1 MALAKKIT
9 RKPKPEISDRILD
22 MALALAAERGWR
34 SIAMTDIAAAAK
46 APLAEVLLT
55 FPSKGAVVN
64 AIFKRTDARVLAT
77 AAAGETGDSTRDNLF
92 NVLMQRFDTLQQD
105 RQGISSIVSA
115 SLCDPLALLWYGPRL
130 MSSMALMLETAGL
143 SSSGS
148 GSFFR
153 AKGLAVVYVIAFRVW
168 LLDDSPDMTKT
179 MATLDGGLKRAET
192 LAALCWGRR
201 VDQAANA

>member
-1 MALAKKIT
+1 MAKKIT

-22 MALALAAERGWR
+22 MALALAAEHGWR
-34 SIAMTDIAAAAK
+34 CVAMTDIAAAAK

-64 AIFKRTDARVLAT
+64 AIFRRTDARVLA
-77 AAAGETGDSTRDNLF
+77 AACAASETNDSTRDSLF
-92 NVLMQRFDTLQQD
+92 DVLMQRFDTLQRD
-105 RQGISSIVSA
+105 RQGISSIVYA
-115 SLCDPLALLWYGPRL
+115 SLCDPLAPLCYGPRL
-130 MSSMALMLETAGL
+130 MCSMALMLETAGL
-143 SSSGS
+143 SSSGP
-148 GSFFR
+148 GNFLR
-153 AKGLAVVYVIAFRVW
+153 AKGLAVVYIIAFRVW

-179 MATLDGGLKRAET
+179 MASLDGGLKRAET

>member
-1 MALAKKIT
+1 MAKKIT
-9 RKPKPEISDRILD
+9 RKPKPELSDRILD
-22 MALALAAERGWR
+22 AALALAAERGWR
-34 SIAMTDIAAAAK
+34 CVSIPDIAAAAK
-46 APLAEVLLT
+46 APLVETLLT

-115 SLCDPLALLWYGPRL
+115 SLCDPLAPLCYGPRL
-130 MSSMALMLETAGL
+130 MCSMALMLETAGL
-143 SSSGS
+143 SSSGP
-148 GSFFR
+148 GNFLR

-179 MATLDGGLKRAET
+179 MASLDGGLKRVET

-201 VDQAANA
+201 VNQAANA